1 MADAQLP
8 VTSTYQHRIR
18 FIARGKLGGHDQ
30 VHKLSEEL
38 GSRVIGEVLRVEH
51 PRDFRT
57 AGPGKHVISQAVIQ
71 GTAYPETY

>member
-1 MADAQLP
+1 M
-8 VTSTYQHRIR
+8 
-18 FIARGKLGGHDQ
+18 
-30 VHKLSEEL
+30 HKLSEEL